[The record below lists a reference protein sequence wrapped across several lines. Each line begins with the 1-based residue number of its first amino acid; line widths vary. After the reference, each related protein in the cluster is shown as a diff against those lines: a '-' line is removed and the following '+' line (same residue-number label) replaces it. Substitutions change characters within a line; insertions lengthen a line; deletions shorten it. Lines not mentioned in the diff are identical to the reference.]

1 MRPLFFVIECDCM
14 SDKKRKALQKIAKC
28 LELGNSANVNEAAQ
42 AIRMAH
48 RLMLKYGLEKDD
60 IEFIKM
66 GKTKSATLL
75 PTDISQSILKIIRGI
90 NRRFG
95 VECVLTNYKGLK
107 QAEFIG
113 MAERAIFAAFAFDV
127 VYREMNQQTGQ
138 FRNSF
143 QGTGTS
149 SSEVN
154 RRVGSFLAG
163 WIEGALEKL
172 PTLTTDDDHDKR
184 MTNYIDR
191 EFENLDRETFKQQ
204 LQEAMKALTDDYEK
218 GMKKGRSISVN
229 RPVGGASAREEL
241 KRLQ

>member
-1 MRPLFFVIECDCM
+1 M
-14 SDKKRKALQKIAKC
+14 SEQKRKALKKIAKC

-42 AIRMAH
+42 AIKMAH
-48 RLMLKYGLEKDD
+48 RLMLKYGLEQDD
-60 IEFIKM
+60 IEFIQM
-66 GKTKSATLL
+66 GKTKASTLL
-75 PTDISQSILKIIRGI
+75 PSDISPQILKIIRGI

-95 VECVLTNYKGLK
+95 VECVLTNHKGLK

-113 MAERAIFAAFAFDV
+113 VAERAIFAAFAFDV

-149 SSEVN
+149 NAEVS
-154 RRVGSFLAG
+154 RRVSSFLAG
-163 WIEGALEKL
+163 WLEGALEKL
-172 PTLTTDDDHDKR
+172 PELNTDDDHDKR
-184 MTNYIDR
+184 MTNYIDK
-191 EFENLDRETFKQQ
+191 EFKNLDRETFKKQ

-229 RPVGGASAREEL
+229 RPVGGTRANEPKLLS
-241 KRLQ
+241 